1 MTIPVLI
8 ILGALWAAVLVPPL
22 LRAHSDSK
30 STSIGELSNKL
41 GVLNKNR
48 SNMKLKT
55 STYSSLVPNQAQVQ
69 SLNKSSASAKRRKEI
84 LLALSIAAV
93 VTLLLAFLTSV
104 AALWV
109 LNIILDIA
117 LGSYIY
123 LLLKL
128 EEMRKS
134 RQSASLKL
142 SDKNSKQ
149 F

>member
-1 MTIPVLI
+1 VTIPVLI

>member
-48 SNMKLKT
+48 SSMKLKT
-55 STYSSLVPNQAQVQ
+55 STYSTLVPNQSGVKELNRNAQ
-69 SLNKSSASAKRRKEI
+69 SAKRRKEI
-84 LLALSIAAV
+84 LLALGIACAV
-93 VTLLLAFLTSV
+93 TFLLALITSV
-104 AALWV
+104 AALWI
-109 LNIILDIA
+109 LNILLDVC
-117 LGSYIY
+117 LGTYIY

-134 RQSASLKL
+134 RQGLQKPSR
-142 SDKNSKQ
+142 DRNSKT

>member
-48 SNMKLKT
+48 SSMKLKT
-55 STYSSLVPNQAQVQ
+55 STYSTLVPSQSGVKELNRNAQ
-69 SLNKSSASAKRRKEI
+69 SAKRRKEI
-84 LLALSIAAV
+84 LLALGIACAV
-93 VTLLLAFLTSV
+93 TFLLALITSV
-104 AALWV
+104 IALWI
-109 LNIILDIA
+109 LNILLDVC
-117 LGSYIY
+117 LGTYIY

-128 EEMRKS
+128 EEMRK
-134 RQSASLKL
+134 
-142 SDKNSKQ
+142 
-149 F
+149 